1 MGRTRACVL
10 SVAAAS
16 LVALAP
22 GCTDAGTSM
31 LIVQNQVPQDGCVIP
46 NSQTSDFR
54 SRGRIDVN
62 ADDGYLFTPLV
73 DSLVSETANGQG
85 TRIIAVEGANV
96 DLTFESGFDASGID
110 SSLTS
115 FSEAFSGS
123 IFPGGEASF
132 GFTVVPKP
140 LLDALQSR
148 IAAGDTIQVTAKVK
162 IFGNLD
168 GGDVDSNSFDYP
180 IDVCNGCLQVDNG
193 SCDALPS
200 GFSPSTG
207 GACNTLQDDPID
219 CCTDAGGA
227 LVCPA
232 APPAA

>member
-1 MGRTRACVL
+1 MGRMRAFVL

-16 LVALAP
+16 LTALAP

-31 LIVQNQVPQDGCVIP
+31 LIVQNQVPQDGCVVP
-46 NSQTSDFR
+46 SSQTSDFR

-62 ADDGYLFTPLV
+62 AAGGYLFTPLV
-73 DSLVSETANGQG
+73 NSLVTETANGQG
-85 TRIIAVEGANV
+85 TRVIAVEGANV
-96 DLTFESGFDASGID
+96 DLTFEPGFDASGFD

-123 IFPGGEASF
+123 IFPGSQASF
-132 GFTVVPKP
+132 SFTVVPKA
-140 LLDALQSR
+140 LLDALSSK
-148 IAAGDTIQVTAKVK
+148 IAAGDMVQVTAKVK
-162 IFGNLD
+162 VFGTLD
-168 GGDVDSNSFDYP
+168 GGSVDSNSFDYP
-180 IDVCNGCLQVDNG
+180 IDVCNGCLQIDNG

-200 GFSPSTG
+200 NFTPATG